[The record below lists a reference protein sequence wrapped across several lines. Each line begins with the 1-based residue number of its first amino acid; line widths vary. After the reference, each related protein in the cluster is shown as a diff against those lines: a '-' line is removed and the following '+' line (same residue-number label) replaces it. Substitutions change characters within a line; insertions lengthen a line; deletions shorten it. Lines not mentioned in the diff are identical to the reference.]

1 MMMIILELR
10 SIGLGLVL
18 RISLQFVKDVS
29 HTIRSLIIRVLQKMI
44 MYGFCQRTNGYD
56 KIDRNELW
64 LLSMFKD
71 RHHERKFRLLNDE
84 VLDGLRALIFFRTL
98 DATTLKELIRPDGRM
113 CRMEVRQGVLE
124 RMARKQS
131 YHSDRYARVFEHIV
145 RHYGVKFNGEYAP
158 PGYDEQ
164 Q

>member
-64 LLSMFKD
+64 LLSMFED
-71 RHHERKFRLLNDE
+71 RNHE
-84 VLDGLRALIFFRTL
+84 RTL

-113 CRMEVRQGVLE
+113 CRMEVRQGVLK

-131 YHSDRYARVFEHIV
+131 YHSDRYAGVFEHIV